1 MINKNKIF
9 LIIIAVILI
18 LSTSFIVYRNYLP
31 NPHTNLEFW
40 VVERVKK
47 GDFKDCSPKYGMF
60 GGDQYYGSEYIPEIT
75 EGNMQI
81 DPEYCVIYTVTAYP
95 DYMFNNRYVTGIYI
109 TDPEI
114 EIYGLTVESS
124 NEEIIKTLKRKG
136 FIVKIDGDRIV
147 AKRGKFIFNFYSNA
161 ISIRAEVLNVMHIV
175 F

>member
-1 MINKNKIF
+1 MINKKKIF

-40 VVERVKK
+40 VVQRVKK

-109 TDPEI
+109 TDPKI
-114 EIYGLTVESS
+114 EIYGLTINSS
-124 NEEIIKTLKRKG
+124 KEDIIKTLKKKG
-136 FIVKIDGDRIV
+136 FIVKEGNGV
-147 AKRGKFIFNFYSNA
+147 NAKRGKFTINFYNNS
-161 ISIRAEVLNVMHIV
+161 ISIHAEITNVMGIQ

>member
-1 MINKNKIF
+1 MINKKKIF

-109 TDPEI
+109 TDPKI
-114 EIYGLTVESS
+114 EIYGLTINSS
-124 NEEIIKTLKRKG
+124 KEDIIKTLKKKG
-136 FIVKIDGDRIV
+136 FIIKEGNGVN
-147 AKRGKFIFNFYSNA
+147 AKRGKFTINFYNNS
-161 ISIRAEVLNVMHIV
+161 ISIRAEISNIMGIQ

>member
-1 MINKNKIF
+1 MINKKKEF

-109 TDPEI
+109 TDPKI
-114 EIYGLTVESS
+114 EIYGLTINSS
-124 NEEIIKTLKRKG
+124 KEDIIKTLKKKG
-136 FIVKIDGDRIV
+136 FIVKEGNGVI
-147 AKRGKFIFNFYSNA
+147 AKRGKFTINFYDNS
-161 ISIRAEVLNVMHIV
+161 ISIRAEKSNIMGIQ

>member
-1 MINKNKIF
+1 MINKKKIF

-31 NPHTNLEFW
+31 NPHTYLEFW
-40 VVERVKK
+40 IVERVKK

-95 DYMFNNRYVTGIYI
+95 DYMFNNRFVTGIYI
-109 TDPEI
+109 TDPKI
-114 EIYGLTVESS
+114 EIYGLTINSS
-124 NEEIIKTLKRKG
+124 KVDIIKTLKKKG
-136 FIVKIDGDRIV
+136 FIIKEGNGVI
-147 AKRGKFIFNFYSNA
+147 AKRGKFTINFYDNS
-161 ISIRAEVLNVMHIV
+161 ISIRAEKSNIMGIQ

>member
-1 MINKNKIF
+1 MINKKKIF

-18 LSTSFIVYRNYLP
+18 LSTSFIFYLNYLP

-109 TDPEI
+109 TDPKI
-114 EIYGLTVESS
+114 EIYGLTINSS
-124 NEEIIKTLKRKG
+124 KEDIIKTLKKKG
-136 FIVKIDGDRIV
+136 FIIKEGNGVN
-147 AKRGKFIFNFYSNA
+147 AKRGKFTINFYNNS
-161 ISIRAEVLNVMHIV
+161 ISIRAEKSNIMGIQ

>member
-1 MINKNKIF
+1 MINKKKIF

-109 TDPEI
+109 TDPKI
-114 EIYGLTVESS
+114 EIYGLTINSS
-124 NEEIIKTLKRKG
+124 KEDIIKTLKKKG
-136 FIVKIDGDRIV
+136 FIVKEGNGVI
-147 AKRGKFIFNFYSNA
+147 AKRGKFTINFYDNS
-161 ISIRAEVLNVMHIV
+161 ISIRAEKSNIMGIQ

>member
-1 MINKNKIF
+1 MINKKKIF

-40 VVERVKK
+40 VVQRVKK

-109 TDPEI
+109 TDPKI
-114 EIYGLTVESS
+114 EIYGLTINSS
-124 NEEIIKTLKRKG
+124 KEDIIKTLKKKG
-136 FIVKIDGDRIV
+136 FIIKEGNGVN
-147 AKRGKFIFNFYSNA
+147 AKRGKFTINFYNNS
-161 ISIRAEVLNVMHIV
+161 ISIRAEISNIMGIQ

>member
-1 MINKNKIF
+1 MINKKKIF

-109 TDPEI
+109 TDPKI
-114 EIYGLTVESS
+114 EIYGLTINSS
-124 NEEIIKTLKRKG
+124 KEDIIKTLKKKG
-136 FIVKIDGDRIV
+136 FIVKEGNGV
-147 AKRGKFIFNFYSNA
+147 TAKRGKFTINFYDNS
-161 ISIRAEVLNVMHIV
+161 ISIRAEKTNVMGIQ

>member
-1 MINKNKIF
+1 MINKKKIF

-109 TDPEI
+109 TDPKI
-114 EIYGLTVESS
+114 EIYGLTINSS
-124 NEEIIKTLKRKG
+124 KEDIIKTLKKKG
-136 FIVKIDGDRIV
+136 FIIKEGNGVI
-147 AKRGKFIFNFYSNA
+147 AKRGKFTINFYDNS
-161 ISIRAEVLNVMHIV
+161 ISIRAEKSNIMGIQ